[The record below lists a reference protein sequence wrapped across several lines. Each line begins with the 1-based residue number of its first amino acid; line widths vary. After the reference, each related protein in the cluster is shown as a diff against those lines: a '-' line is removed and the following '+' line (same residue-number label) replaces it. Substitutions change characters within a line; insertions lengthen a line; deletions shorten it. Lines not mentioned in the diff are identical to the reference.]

1 MNIDNKEFLR
11 ILEKYRNGQASAE
24 EEDFLHAYYN
34 MFDLKEDP
42 LKSLGESEK
51 NELKKSIRAELKAR
65 IDTGTEGTTR
75 KDRFY
80 MRWSAAAAVL
90 ILVSSGIWFWVNQT
104 EESAKSPVQSVT
116 IHKQDIAPGTNKAIL
131 TLGDGSTIM
140 LDDAVNGVLAKEGG
154 AAINKTKDGE
164 IVYEAG
170 AGQAKRVVTYNMVA
184 TPRGGQYQLT
194 LPDGSKVWLNSASSI
209 RFPTVFNGD
218 ERKVEITG
226 EVYFEV
232 AKKFKVEGSEFK
244 EQHSERVPFI
254 VMTAEQE
261 VEVLGTHFNINA
273 YADEGETKTTLLEG
287 SVRVTPGRNS
297 VTASK
302 LLVPGQESIVR
313 SGDHATS
320 VRQADIEKAVAWK
333 NGYFKF
339 DREDIQ
345 SLMRQVSRWYD
356 VDVEYRGE
364 IPSDEFVGKIKR
376 TAYVSGVLRILELS
390 NVKCRVE
397 GRKIIIGN

>member
-1 MNIDNKEFLR
+1 MNIDKREFLR

-34 MFDLKEDP
+34 MFELKEDP
-42 LKSLGESEK
+42 LTSFSESEK
-51 NELKKSIRAELKAR
+51 SELKNSIRSELKAR
-65 IDTGTEGTTR
+65 IDIGAAGKTK

-90 ILVSSGIWFWVNQT
+90 ILVSSGIYWGVNKT
-104 EESAKSPVQSVT
+104 EESNTSSVQSAMVQ
-116 IHKQDIAPGTNKAIL
+116 KQDIAPGTNKAVL

-140 LDDAVNGVLAKEGG
+140 LDDAGNGLLAKEGG
-154 AAINKTKDGE
+154 SAINKTKDGE

-170 AGQAKRVVTYNMVA
+170 SGQAKRVVTYNMVA

-302 LLVPGQESIVR
+302 LLEPGQESIVR
-313 SGDHATS
+313 SADHATS
-320 VRQADIEKAVAWK
+320 VRQADLEKAVAWK

-339 DREDIQ
+339 DRENIQ

-356 VDVEYRGE
+356 VDVEYRGG

-390 NVKCRVE
+390 NIKCRVE

>member
-34 MFDLKEDP
+34 MFDIKEDP

-51 NELKKSIRAELKAR
+51 NELKNSIRAELKAR
-65 IDTGTEGTTR
+65 IDIGTEGKPR
-75 KDRFY
+75 KGRFY

-90 ILVSSGIWFWVNQT
+90 ILVSSGIWVLVNKSG
-104 EESAKSPVQSVT
+104 ESTKNPVQSAMLQ
-116 IHKQDIAPGTNKAIL
+116 KQDVAPGTNKAVL

-140 LDDAVNGVLAKEGG
+140 LDDAGNGLLAKEGG
-154 AAINKTKDGE
+154 SAINKTKDGE

-170 AGQAKRVVTYNMVA
+170 SGQKKQEVTYNMVA

-194 LPDGSKVWLNSASSI
+194 LPDGSRVWLNSASSI
-209 RFPTVFNGD
+209 RFPTVFNSD

-226 EVYFEV
+226 EAYFEV

-302 LLVPGQESIVR
+302 LLEPGQESIVR
-313 SGDHATS
+313 SADHATS
-320 VRQADIEKAVAWK
+320 VRQADLEKAVAWK

-339 DREDIQ
+339 DRENIQ

-356 VDVEYRGE
+356 VDVEYRGG

-390 NVKCRVE
+390 NIKCRVE